1 MHIYPLT
8 ILVHLCSNS
17 GPTDVKT
24 SVQYGVVFKVE
35 QRLID
40 IDRKG
45 QWVILFCSWWIIHG
59 VSISIMMISN
69 TSGCHCYMESYKC
82 WASILWNIQL
92 RIMQLFPQRKNMSRL
107 AFNPRMPHIWLYQNN
122 RLYSLRRW
130 HPWVIRHY
138 CFSKWQQIII
148 MKNHIVDNG
157 IPLTY
162 IVHTKIMCW
171 FCLSQKIG

>member
-1 MHIYPLT
+1 
-8 ILVHLCSNS
+8 
-17 GPTDVKT
+17 
-24 SVQYGVVFKVE
+24 
-35 QRLID
+35 
-40 IDRKG
+40 
-45 QWVILFCSWWIIHG
+45 
-59 VSISIMMISN
+59 MMISN
-69 TSGCHCYMESYKC
+69 TSGCHCYVESYKC
-82 WASILWNIQL
+82 WASILWNIQMS
-92 RIMQLFPQRKNMSRL
+92 IMQLFPQRKNMSRL

-162 IVHTKIMCW
+162 IVHTKIMCF
-171 FCLSQKIG
+171 FCLSQKIGQISGQCMLKLVLTSLCKKTAVFGLPLIHRLAA